1 MVRNTASLD
10 WPFPKSSASSP
21 EILLTFQGVIYC
33 GWSVLPWPPED
44 AEQPEQ
50 SLCLPHPRTPLPGAF
65 HPCVSGPRHWT
76 RDHRQHM
83 PSIRA
88 SAKLC
93 WRGSQQR
100 EVRRKCPAPLPLPRK
115 ASRTDKLCL
124 LAQNKSLLSTEVGAC
139 PSSHLTN
146 LQSKAHTAPRQRS
159 TAPSPEAQTSSPGP
173 TRKSSPVQLWLILG
187 NNFVVTSDPRMKYT
201 QTEE

>member
-10 WPFPKSSASSP
+10 WPFLKSSASSP
-21 EILLTFQGVIYC
+21 EILLTCQESLYC
-33 GWSVLPWPPED
+33 GRSMVPWPPED

-50 SLCLPHPRTPLPGAF
+50 SLCSPRPRTPLPGAF
-65 HPCVSGPRHWT
+65 HHSVSGPRHWT
-76 RDHRQHM
+76 RDHRQHV

-93 WRGSQQR
+93 WRGRQQR

-115 ASRTDKLCL
+115 ASQTDKLCL
-124 LAQNKSLLSTEVGAC
+124 LAQNKSLLSTDVGAC
-139 PSSHLTN
+139 PPSHVTN
-146 LQSKAHTAPRQRS
+146 LPSKAHTAPRQRS

-173 TRKSSPVQLWLILG
+173 TRKASPVQLWLILG